1 MNDEHSSL
9 ALHHRA
15 TIIDS
20 TAPLITPLNL
30 AACAAA
36 WRRGGVTAFGAEVAS
51 NHSAREAIA
60 SLSRWRAKI
69 RSVGSDLRL
78 ITQADDIRQAKE
90 HEQLGAIFHFQNTRP
105 IEHDVGL
112 LEIFHSLG
120 VRIVQLTYNR
130 RNLVGDGCEE
140 PVDAGLSMFGKTV
153 VRQMNELGLVIDLSH
168 TGERTTLEAIEL
180 SDYPCIFS
188 HSNVNTIRPND
199 RNLSDD
205 QIRAA
210 AANGGVVGIAGF
222 PSFVSSSERPK
233 IDEFVAHIEYISE
246 LVGADHVGLGIDYA
260 SNPTGEEFDDLI
272 EIGKWLPANYQRPP
286 WHYPLG
292 MEDVTLLPNLTE
304 QLLQRGFST
313 EDIMKILG
321 GNFLRVFQAVWG

>member
-1 MNDEHSSL
+1 MLKSRVTTQPERRLQASRDGERRFVRSAPILGSLHKPMISGKPRNMSSWVRYFISRTLDLSSTTSVCSRSSTVLAFVLSSSRTIDETSLEMDAKSLLML
-9 ALHHRA
+9 AL
-15 TIIDS
+15 
-20 TAPLITPLNL
+20 
-30 AACAAA
+30 AC
-36 WRRGGVTAFGAEVAS
+36 
-51 NHSAREAIA
+51 
-60 SLSRWRAKI
+60 
-69 RSVGSDLRL
+69 
-78 ITQADDIRQAKE
+78 
-90 HEQLGAIFHFQNTRP
+90 
-105 IEHDVGL
+105 
-112 LEIFHSLG
+112 
-120 VRIVQLTYNR
+120 
-130 RNLVGDGCEE
+130 
-140 PVDAGLSMFGKTV
+140 FGKTV

-210 AANGGVVGIAGF
+210 ASNGGVVGIAGF